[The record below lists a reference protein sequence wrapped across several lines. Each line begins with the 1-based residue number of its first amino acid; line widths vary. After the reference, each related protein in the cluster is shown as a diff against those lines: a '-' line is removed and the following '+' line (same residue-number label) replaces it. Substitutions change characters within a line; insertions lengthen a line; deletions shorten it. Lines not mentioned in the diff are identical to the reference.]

1 MRTFLGLSL
10 GILCPALEWA
20 SPLECAQENP
30 NFGTLAK
37 GRESTLRF
45 SCRNVGRSTLVME
58 APGTSCPCLQAG
70 ISREHVTPGEAVEV
84 TLHLATTTLSGRS
97 QFYVAIP
104 LHGGME
110 GAKIL
115 VASANVRP
123 QVIAIPEYVDLGNLQ
138 RPVSRQVL
146 IIDTTGS
153 PLELRR
159 SRVRNGQVQV
169 HLQPTQFLQRE
180 GRWQPVSSRG
190 AVRGYTLE
198 VQARPNSGERSLSD
212 EVELEFTNTS
222 QRILRLRVTGY
233 SQ

>member
-20 SPLECAQENP
+20 SPLECAQESP
-30 NFGTLAK
+30 NFGTVSK
-37 GRESTLRF
+37 GHESTLRF
-45 SCRNVGRSTLVME
+45 ACRNVGRSMLTME
-58 APGTSCPCLQAG
+58 APGTSCSCLQAG
-70 ISREHVTPGEAVEV
+70 ISRERVAPGEAVEV
-84 TLHLATTTLSGRS
+84 TLRLSTATLSGHS

-110 GAKIL
+110 GAKVL
-115 VASANVRP
+115 VANADVRP

-169 HLQPTQFLQRE
+169 RLQPTQFLQRE
-180 GRWQPVSSRG
+180 GRWQPVPSRG
-190 AVRGYTLE
+190 AVRGYMLE
-198 VQARPNSGERSLSD
+198 VQARPNAGERNLSD
-212 EVELEFTNTS
+212 EVELEFGNTS
-222 QRILRLRVTGY
+222 QRVLRLRVTGY